1 MPMIINYKNDVSSSI
16 HKIFQMNLLN
26 KIELCNIR
34 KNLRKVVNNE
44 KKRTKADMPNKWS
57 KIIRGN
63 SVYIRKSR
71 IQRKVISEDKKD
83 IL

>member
-1 MPMIINYKNDVSSSI
+1 
-16 HKIFQMNLLN
+16 MNLLN

-71 IQRKVISEDKKD
+71 I
-83 IL
+83 